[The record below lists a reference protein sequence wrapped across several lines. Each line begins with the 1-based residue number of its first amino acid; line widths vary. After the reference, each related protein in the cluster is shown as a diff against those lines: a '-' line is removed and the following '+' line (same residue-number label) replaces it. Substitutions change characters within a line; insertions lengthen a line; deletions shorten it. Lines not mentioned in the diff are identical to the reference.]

1 MEKPRMEKIYAMRQE
16 LNEKGKPKYSY
27 DKIGKEFG
35 ISRERVRQ
43 VLAKRSR
50 LKRWYDEANLSNP
63 RRPYFDFSNITRM
76 DQFIPPLVSIR
87 TKNAIRYGVPPG
99 LSVQDFVNLVD
110 PAELLTI
117 PNCGVKTVKELF
129 GAIEEAGYDVSN
141 IRTPRYGKNY
151 DTVKYGGGSPLQWYV
166 SKYNCI
172 PSLHTKSSK

>member
-1 MEKPRMEKIYAMRQE
+1 MGKTRMEKIYAMRQE

-50 LKRWYDEANLSNP
+50 LKRWYDEATKGAP
-63 RRPYFDFSNITRM
+63 DFDFSNITRM

-87 TKNAIRYGVPPG
+87 TKNAICNGVPPG

-110 PAELLTI
+110 PAELLSI

>member
-1 MEKPRMEKIYAMRQE
+1 MPTERIEKIYAMRQE

-35 ISRERVRQ
+35 ITRERVRQ
-43 VLAKRSR
+43 LLAKRDR
-50 LKRWYDEANLSNP
+50 LKRWYAEAKKVA
-63 RRPYFDFSNITRM
+63 PYFDFSNITRM

-87 TKNAIRYGVPPG
+87 TTHAIRNGVPPG
-99 LSVQDFVNLVD
+99 LSVQEFIDLVD
-110 PAELLTI
+110 PAELLAI
-117 PNCGVKTVKELF
+117 PNCGVVTVKELF
-129 GAIEEAGYDVSN
+129 GAIKEAGYDVSN

-151 DTVKYGGGSPLQWYV
+151 NTVKYGGGSPLQWYV